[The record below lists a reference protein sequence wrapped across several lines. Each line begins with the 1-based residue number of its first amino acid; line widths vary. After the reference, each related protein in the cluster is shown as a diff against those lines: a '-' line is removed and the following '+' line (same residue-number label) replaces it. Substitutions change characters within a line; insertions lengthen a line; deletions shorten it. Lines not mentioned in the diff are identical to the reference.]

1 MGRKDYPV
9 SPISGSGLPLDDL
22 APQRREIIRR
32 VLDEPRTYVL
42 LSLRSSAKQLNIDAA
57 TLLRIVQAIGF
68 KRYHD
73 FQKYL
78 HDRSIAFS
86 TALDS
91 IEPRKDRR
99 NGVETVVGSSL
110 DRDFENLKQLRS
122 NLDRSRVV
130 EVANRIHTARRILIV
145 AGDMASSLAMYLDYN
160 LGVLGFNSIV
170 ALSPGEIVHRA
181 RHLNKK
187 DLAFGISYGRGL
199 HQTVEGLKSAREN
212 GAYCVGMSDT
222 FLSPLAR
229 IADTFFVTSA
239 EHVSFVDSYVAGMSL
254 LCALLTACASVH
266 RQRNVS
272 VLKKVA
278 EEQRMGYRWYMEGS

>member
-1 MGRKDYPV
+1 MRAKDYSRLTGNGP
-9 SPISGSGLPLDDL
+9 GLLIDRL

-32 VLDEPRTYVL
+32 ILDEPRTYVL
-42 LSLRSSAKQLNIDAA
+42 LSLRSSARRLNIDAA

-73 FQKYL
+73 FQQYL

-91 IEPRKDRR
+91 MEPRTDRK
-99 NGVETVVGSSL
+99 NSVEAIVGASL
-110 DRDFENLKQLRS
+110 DRDFDNLKQLRN

-130 EVANRIHTARRILIV
+130 EIANKIHAARRILVI
-145 AGDMASSLAMYLDYN
+145 AGDMARSLALYLDYN
-160 LGVLGFNSIV
+160 LAMLGLNTVV
-170 ALSPGEIVHRA
+170 ALSPGEVVHRA
-181 RHLNKK
+181 RHVSKK
-187 DLAFGISYGRGL
+187 DVAIAISYGRGL
-199 HQTVEGLKSAREN
+199 RQTVEGLKYAKEN
-212 GAYCVGMSDT
+212 GAFCVGMSDT

-229 IADTFFVTSA
+229 VADQFFLTSA
-239 EHVSFVDSYVAGMSL
+239 EHVSFADSYVAGMSL
-254 LCALLTACASVH
+254 LGALITACANVH

-278 EEQRMGYRWYMEGS
+278 QEQRTGYRWYVDGS

>member
-1 MGRKDYPV
+1 MRPKDYSGLPAN
-9 SPISGSGLPLDDL
+9 GSGLPIDEL

-32 VLDEPRTYVL
+32 ILDEPRTYVL
-42 LSLRSSAKQLNIDAA
+42 LSLRSSAKRLSIDAA

-73 FQKYL
+73 FQQYL

-86 TALDS
+86 TAMDA
-91 IEPRKDRR
+91 IEPRNDRR
-99 NGVETVVGSSL
+99 NSVEAIIGNSL

-122 NLDRSRVV
+122 NLDRTRVV
-130 EVANRIHTARRILIV
+130 EVANKIHDARRILIV
-145 AGDMASSLAMYLDYN
+145 AGDMAASLATYLDYN
-160 LGVLGFNSIV
+160 LAVLGFNSAV

-181 RHLNKK
+181 RHLSKK
-187 DLAFGISYGRGL
+187 DLAFAISYGRGL
-199 HQTVEGLKSAREN
+199 HQTVAGLKSAREN

-229 IADTFFVTSA
+229 LADTFFLTSA

-272 VLKKVA
+272 VLKRVA
-278 EEQRMGYRWYMEGS
+278 EEQRSGYRWYVEGS